1 MGCGCKEAEK
11 SDARTVVAADRRGLF
26 EALFTEGGRIVEV
39 GSQKGVSAK
48 QIVEACSPSLLVLI
62 DPWRFLPG
70 EYERDPANRPTPR
83 REAEMAECR
92 ERVGQHPH
100 VAMVRALS
108 HEAAPLFADGSL
120 DAVYLD
126 ADHTRAAIAA
136 DIGRWWPK
144 VRSGGVLS
152 GHDYTTKLPWAEV
165 KPVVDGWVKRQGLEL
180 LVTAEKEPADVTRPH
195 PDVDG
200 CVFAS
205 WATRKP

>member
-1 MGCGCKEAEK
+1 MGCGCKEA
-11 SDARTVVAADRRGLF
+11 DARTVVAADRRGMF
-26 EALFTEGGRIVEV
+26 EALFPRGGLIVEV
-39 GSQKGVSAK
+39 GSQRGVSAQ
-48 QIVEACSPSLLVLI
+48 QIVEACAPALLALI

-70 EYERDPANRPTPR
+70 EYEKDPANRPTPR
-83 REAEMAECR
+83 REAEMAECAK
-92 ERVGQHPH
+92 RVGGLPN
-100 VAMVRALS
+100 VAMIRAMS
-108 HEAAPLFADGSL
+108 HEMAPLFTDGSL

-136 DIGRWWPK
+136 DIARWWPK

-165 KPVVDGWVKRQGLEL
+165 KGVVDGWTKRQGLDL
-180 LVTAEKEPADVTRPH
+180 LVTAEKEPADVPRPH

-205 WATRKP
+205 WAVRKP